1 MWIFLYIFIN
11 NFIIS
16 GSIGKE
22 IDAKYKERRN
32 GPNYKRKRT
41 ALDDLASL
49 ERKEKETEARKCN
62 TDSEFDFSDVEINVS
77 KNLVDYSSD
86 SSRQGTRFAKR
97 TGVFDIDFPPSAKVS
112 KVDSKHAKKSSKVK
126 LSRQNITTNC
136 PSEVDSNFSASE
148 SDPHIQQLGF
158 VKSSVNYDSTEATS
172 TNDEDVMLNVNMGR
186 GRYSRKKGKISNCIY

>member
-1 MWIFLYIFIN
+1 M
-11 NFIIS
+11 
-16 GSIGKE
+16 
-22 IDAKYKERRN
+22 
-32 GPNYKRKRT
+32 
-41 ALDDLASL
+41 
-49 ERKEKETEARKCN
+49 
-62 TDSEFDFSDVEINVS
+62 
-77 KNLVDYSSD
+77 
-86 SSRQGTRFAKR
+86 
-97 TGVFDIDFPPSAKVS
+97 S

-186 GRYSRKKGKISNCIY
+186 GRYSRKKGEISNCIY